1 MNGGL
6 DVILF
11 RVADDKVFCV
21 IEPGNIRQ
29 LKAGHPVKVEL
40 PNGSLVALA
49 FTPDGK
55 EFLRGLGVNRSEA
68 LWQRARV
75 SFEELENG
83 LKRCR
88 NMPEVER

>member
-1 MNGGL
+1 M
-6 DVILF
+6 ILF

-21 IEPGNIRQ
+21 IEPGQIRQ
-29 LKAGHPVKVEL
+29 LKDGHPVKIEL

-49 FTPDGK
+49 FTPDAN
-55 EFLRGLGVNRSEA
+55 EFLRGLGIHRGEGI
-68 LWQRARV
+68 WQRGRV